1 MTSPTDSKP
10 KRFRS
15 ATIREGTIRATTRS
29 FLHALGQDDED
40 IERPHIGVFHTGGE
54 MSPCNLNLREQAQHA
69 KTGIYAGGGTPHEC
83 PVVSVSDGLTMA
95 HSGMRFS
102 LISRELIAD
111 SVEASTR
118 GHQWDGI
125 FAIGA
130 CDKNLPGLMMGMV
143 RCNVPSVFVHGGSA
157 LPGQM
162 PGPHPEVRGRD
173 LNVVDTY
180 ETIGKVLAGTATH
193 DELDAMS
200 RACLPTA
207 GACAGQ
213 FTANTMGMVS
223 EALGLA
229 PIGSSMVP
237 AVFSERAP
245 LMRRAA
251 KNLMKAVMGDSPLP
265 RDIVTRKALENACA
279 VVSATGGS
287 TNAALHLPAIAHEAG
302 IKFHLDDV
310 AEIFARTPLIADLR
324 PGGQYL
330 ARDVFYIG
338 GAGVILRTLM
348 EQGFLHGD
356 ALTFTGRTMAE
367 ELVDGAAPDG
377 RVVRAA
383 GNPITR
389 DGGLAVLK
397 GNLCPDGAL
406 LKTAGLQ
413 TLVHRGPARV
423 FNSEEEAQAA
433 VQNRRYEPGDVIVI
447 RNEGP
452 KGSPGMREMLGITAL
467 LYGQGMGDKVA
478 LLTDG
483 RFSGATRGLCIGY
496 AGPEAADGGPIA
508 VLRDGDVVAI
518 DARAGARSISVELT
532 PEEIA
537 LRLSKREVNA
547 GVAHRGLLEKYALT
561 VRPAHQGAVTH
572 SGAVTWLRDES

>member
-1 MTSPTDSKP
+1 MTEK
-10 KRFRS
+10 KKFRS
-15 ATIREGTIRATTRS
+15 ATIYEGTLRATTRS
-29 FLHALGQDDED
+29 FLHALGQDEED
-40 IERPHIGVFHTGGE
+40 IARPHIGVFHTGGE
-54 MSPCNLNLREQAQHA
+54 MSPCNLNLRDQAQHA
-69 KTGIYAGGGTPHEC
+69 KTGIYAAGGTPHEC

-111 SVEASTR
+111 SVEASVR

-125 FAIGA
+125 FGIGA

-157 LPGQM
+157 LPGQTS
-162 PGPHPEVRGRD
+162 GVDGRD

-180 ETIGKVLAGTATH
+180 ETIGKVLAGDATL
-193 DELDAMS
+193 DELDAIS
-200 RACLPTA
+200 QACLPTA

-245 LMRRAA
+245 LMRRAG
-251 KNLMKAVMGDSPLP
+251 KQLMKAVMGETPLP

-287 TNAALHLPAIAHEAG
+287 TNAALHIPAIAHEAG

-310 AEIFARTPLIADLR
+310 AEVFARTPLIADLR
-324 PGGQYL
+324 PGGKYL
-330 ARDVFYIG
+330 ARDMYYIG
-338 GAGVILRTLM
+338 GAAVVLRELLKS
-348 EQGFLHGD
+348 GHLHGD
-356 ALTFTGRTMAE
+356 VLTWTGRTLTE
-367 ELVDGAAPDG
+367 EIAGANDPDG
-377 RVVRAA
+377 KVVRRFEDA
-383 GNPITR
+383 ISK

-423 FNSEEEAQAA
+423 FESEEEAQAA
-433 VQNRRYEPGDVIVI
+433 VQALRYQAGDVIVI

-496 AGPEAADGGPIA
+496 AGPEAADQGPIA
-508 VLRDGDVVAI
+508 ALRDGDMIAI
-518 DARAGARSISVELT
+518 DARPTARAITVELSA
-532 PEEIA
+532 EDMA
-537 LRLSKREVNA
+537 RRLAQVEVNT
-547 GVAHRGLLEKYALT
+547 GNRQGGLLEKYAHL
-561 VRPAHQGAVTH
+561 VRPSHQGAVTH
-572 SGAVTWLRDES
+572 SGPVTWLRDVS

>member
-1 MTSPTDSKP
+1 MSDDP

-40 IERPHIGVFHTGGE
+40 IARPHVGVFHTGGE

-162 PGPHPEVRGRD
+162 PGPQGRD

-180 ETIGKVLAGTATH
+180 ETIGKVLAGDATQE
-193 DELDAMS
+193 ELEAMS

-251 KNLMKAVMGDSPLP
+251 KQLMKAVMGDGPLP
-265 RDIVTRKALENACA
+265 RDIVTRQALENACA

-310 AEIFARTPLIADLR
+310 AEVFARTPLIADLR
-324 PGGQYL
+324 PGGRYL

-338 GAGVILRTLM
+338 GAGVILRTLL

-356 ALTFTGRTMAE
+356 ALTFTGRTLAE
-367 ELVDGAAPDG
+367 EVAGAPDPDG
-377 RVVRAA
+377 EVVRKS
-383 GNPITR
+383 GDPITR

-406 LKTAGLQ
+406 LKTAGLK
-413 TLVHRGPARV
+413 TLVHRGPVRV
-423 FNSEEEAQAA
+423 FESEEEAQTA
-433 VQNRRYEPGDVIVI
+433 VQNRRYQAGDVIVI

-508 VLRDGDVVAI
+508 ALREGDIVAI
-518 DARAGARSISVELT
+518 DARAEARSITVELSG
-532 PEEIA
+532 EEIA
-537 LRLSKREVNA
+537 ARLA
-547 GVAHRGLLEKYALT
+547 GRQANTGVRHTGLLEKYALT
-561 VRPAHQGAVTH
+561 VRPSHQGAVTH

>member
-1 MTSPTDSKP
+1 MTRPAKP
-10 KRFRS
+10 VRFRS
-15 ATIREGTIRATTRS
+15 ATIYEGTLRASTRS

-40 IERPHIGVFHTGGE
+40 IARPHIGVFHTGGE

-69 KTGIYAGGGTPHEC
+69 KTGIYAAGGTPHEC

-111 SVEASTR
+111 SVEASVR

-125 FAIGA
+125 FGIGA

-157 LPGQM
+157 LPGQR
-162 PGPHPEVRGRD
+162 PGPDGAD

-180 ETIGKVLAGTATH
+180 ETIGKVLAGDATL
-193 DELDAMS
+193 DELDAVT
-200 RACLPTA
+200 RACLPSA

-245 LMRRAA
+245 LLRKAGKALMAA
-251 KNLMKAVMGDSPLP
+251 VLGDAPLP
-265 RDIVTRKALENACA
+265 RDIVTRQALENACA

-287 TNAALHLPAIAHEAG
+287 TNAALHIPAIAHEAG
-302 IKFHLDDV
+302 IRFHLDDV
-310 AEIFARTPLIADLR
+310 AAVFARTPLIADLK
-324 PGGQYL
+324 PGGKYL
-330 ARDVFYIG
+330 ARDVYYIG
-338 GAGVILRTLM
+338 GAGVILRELL
-348 EQGFLHGD
+348 QKGHLHGD
-356 ALTFTGRTMAE
+356 ALTYTGRTLAE
-367 ELVDGAAPDG
+367 ELTGAPAPDG
-377 RVVRAA
+377 RVVRAVEEA
-383 GNPITR
+383 LSR

-406 LKTAGLQ
+406 LKTAGLK

-423 FNSEEEAQAA
+423 FESEEAAQAA
-433 VQNRRYEPGDVIVI
+433 VQAMDYQPGDVLVI

-452 KGSPGMREMLGITAL
+452 KGGPGMREMLGITAL
-467 LYGQGMGDKVA
+467 LYGQGMGDQVA

-508 VLRDGDVVAI
+508 ALRNGDVIAI
-518 DARAGARSISVELT
+518 DARPEARRISVELT
-532 PEEIA
+532 DAE
-537 LRLSKREVNA
+537 LRQRLAQRAAPSA
-547 GVAHRGLLEKYALT
+547 APLGGLLEKYALT
-561 VRPAHQGAVTH
+561 VRPSHQGAVTH
-572 SGAVTWLRDES
+572 SGAVTWLRDAS

>member
-1 MTSPTDSKP
+1 MSNTEDP
-10 KRFRS
+10 KKKFRS
-15 ATIREGTIRATTRS
+15 ATIYEGTIRATTRS

-40 IERPHIGVFHTGGE
+40 IARPHVGVFHTGGE
-54 MSPCNLNLREQAQHA
+54 MSPCNMNLREQAQHA

-111 SVEASTR
+111 SVEASVR

-125 FAIGA
+125 FGIGA

-157 LPGQM
+157 LPGQT
-162 PGPHPEVRGRD
+162 PGVDGRD

-180 ETIGKVLAGTATH
+180 ETIGKVLAGNATT
-193 DELDAMS
+193 DELEAMS

-251 KNLMKAVMGDSPLP
+251 KTLMKAVMGDSPLP

-287 TNAALHLPAIAHEAG
+287 TNAALHIPAIAHEAG

-310 AEIFARTPLIADLR
+310 AEVFARTPLIADLR

-338 GAGVILRTLM
+338 GAGVILRTLL

-356 ALTFTGRTMAE
+356 ALTFTGRTLAE
-367 ELVDGAAPDG
+367 EVADAAMPDG
-377 RVVRAA
+377 RVVRKA
-383 GNPITR
+383 GDPITR

-406 LKTAGLQ
+406 LKVAGLK
-413 TLVHRGPARV
+413 TLVHRGPSRV
-423 FNSEEEAQAA
+423 FDSEEEAQTA
-433 VQNRRYEPGDVIVI
+433 VQNRLYQSGDVIVI

-508 VLRDGDVVAI
+508 ALRDGDMVSI
-518 DARAGARSISVELT
+518 DARPASLSISVELGA
-532 PEEIA
+532 EEIA
-537 LRLSKREVNA
+537 LRLSARTAKPA
-547 GVAHRGLLEKYALT
+547 THLGGLLEKYALT
-561 VRPAHQGAVTH
+561 VRPSHQGAVTH
-572 SGAVTWLRDES
+572 SGNVVWLRDLS

>member
-1 MTSPTDSKP
+1 MSDTPR
-10 KRFRS
+10 RFRS
-15 ATIREGTIRATTRS
+15 ATIREGLVRATTRS
-29 FLHALGQDDED
+29 FLLGLGLDDEE
-40 IERPHIGVFHTGGE
+40 IARPHVGVFHTGGE
-54 MSPCNLNLREQAQHA
+54 MSPCNANLREQAQHA
-69 KTGIYAGGGTPHEC
+69 KTGIYAAGGMPHEC

-130 CDKNLPGLMMGMV
+130 CDKNLPGLMMGIV
-143 RCNVPSVFVHGGSA
+143 RCNVPGVFVHGGSA
-157 LPGQM
+157 LPGQV
-162 PGPHPEVRGRD
+162 EGRD
-173 LNVVDTY
+173 VNVVNTY
-180 ETIGKVLAGTATH
+180 ETIGKVLAGTAGMA
-193 DELDAMS
+193 ELEAMS
-200 RACLPTA
+200 HACLPTA
-207 GACAGQ
+207 GSCAGQ

-251 KNLMKAVMGDSPLP
+251 KQLMAAVMGEAPLP
-265 RDIVTRKALENACA
+265 RDIVTRQALENACA

-302 IKFHLDDV
+302 IRFHLDDV
-310 AEIFARTPLIADLR
+310 AEVFARTPLIGNLS

-330 ARDVFYIG
+330 ARDVYYAG
-338 GAGVILRTLM
+338 GAQVILAELLAH
-348 EQGFLHGD
+348 GYLHGD
-356 ALTFTGRTMAE
+356 ALTWTGRTLAE
-367 ELVDGAAPDG
+367 ELAGAKAPDG
-377 RVVRAA
+377 QVVRRVEEALS
-383 GNPITR
+383 R

-406 LKTAGLQ
+406 LKVAGLQ
-413 TLVHRGPARV
+413 VLVHSGPARV
-423 FNSEEEAQAA
+423 FESEEEAQAA

-496 AGPEAADGGPIA
+496 AGPEAAVGGPIA
-508 VLRDGDVVAI
+508 ALRDGDRIHI
-518 DARAGARSISVELT
+518 DARPAARSIRVDLT
-532 PEEIA
+532 PAEIVD
-537 LRLSKREVNA
+537 RLASRPV
-547 GVAHRGLLEKYALT
+547 HRGPHGGLLEKYAAT
-561 VRPAHQGAVTH
+561 VRPGHQGAVTH
-572 SGAVTWLRDES
+572 SGGVVWLRDAT

>member
-1 MTSPTDSKP
+1 MTDIGDKA
-10 KRFRS
+10 RGFRS
-15 ATIREGTIRATTRS
+15 AIIRDGIIRATTRS
-29 FLHALGQDDED
+29 FLQALGQDDED
-40 IERPHIGVFHTGGE
+40 IARPHIGVFHTGGE

-83 PVVSVSDGLTMA
+83 PVMSVSDGLSMA

-102 LISRELIAD
+102 LVSRELIAD
-111 SVEASTR
+111 SVETSTR

-162 PGPHPEVRGRD
+162 PGPDGRD

-180 ETIGKVLAGTATH
+180 ETIGKVLAGTATA

-251 KNLMKAVMGDSPLP
+251 KTLMKAVLGDGPLP
-265 RDIVTRKALENACA
+265 RDIVTRQSLENACA
-279 VVSATGGS
+279 LVSATGGS

-302 IKFHLDDV
+302 IRFHLDDV
-310 AEIFARTPLIADLR
+310 AEVFARTPLIADLR

-330 ARDVFYIG
+330 ARDVYYIG
-338 GAGVILRTLM
+338 GAGVILRTLLA
-348 EQGFLHGD
+348 QGFLHGG
-356 ALTFTGRTMAE
+356 ALTFTGRTLAE
-367 ELVDGAAPDG
+367 EVADAGEPDG
-377 RVVRAA
+377 RVVRRA
-383 GNPITR
+383 GDAISR

-406 LKTAGLQ
+406 LKTAGLK

-423 FNSEEEAQAA
+423 FDSEEEAQAA
-433 VQNRRYEPGDVIVI
+433 VQNRRYEAGDVIVI

-452 KGSPGMREMLGITAL
+452 RGSPGMREMLGITAL
-467 LYGQGMGDKVA
+467 LYGQGMGDRVA

-508 VLRDGDVVAI
+508 ALADGDMIAI
-518 DARAGARSISVELT
+518 DARAEAHSITVELAADEIGARLARRK
-532 PEEIA
+532 PPA
-537 LRLSKREVNA
+537 NL
-547 GVAHRGLLEKYALT
+547 HRGGVLEKYALT
-561 VRPAHQGAVTH
+561 VRPGHQGAVTH

>member
-1 MTSPTDSKP
+1 MTDP
-10 KRFRS
+10 KKFRS
-15 ATIREGTIRATTRS
+15 ATIYKGTLRATTRS

-40 IERPHIGVFHTGGE
+40 IARPHIGVFHTGGE

-69 KTGIYAGGGTPHEC
+69 KTGLYAGGGTPHEC
-83 PVVSVSDGLTMA
+83 PVVSISDGLTMA

-111 SVEASTR
+111 SVEASVR

-125 FAIGA
+125 YAIGA

-143 RCNVPSVFVHGGSA
+143 RCNVPSVFVHGGAA
-157 LPGQM
+157 LPGRM
-162 PGPHPEVRGRD
+162 PGGQGRE

-180 ETIGKVLAGTATH
+180 ETIGQVLAGSATAQQ
-193 DELDAMS
+193 LDTIA

-229 PIGSSMVP
+229 PIGSSMLP
-237 AVFSERAP
+237 AVYSARAP
-245 LMRRAA
+245 LLRRAGRQ
-251 KNLMKAVMGDSPLP
+251 LMQAVLAGGPLP
-265 RDIVTRKALENACA
+265 RDIVTRQALENACA

-287 TNAALHLPAIAHEAG
+287 TNAALHIPAIAHEAG
-302 IKFHLDDV
+302 IRFHLDDV
-310 AEIFARTPLIADLR
+310 AEVFARTPLIADLR
-324 PGGQYL
+324 PGGRFL
-330 ARDVFYIG
+330 ARDVYDIG
-338 GAGVILRTLM
+338 GTAVILRELLR
-348 EQGFLHGD
+348 GGYLHGD
-356 ALTFTGRTMAE
+356 TLTWTGRTLAE
-367 ELVDGAAPDG
+367 EIAAAADPDG
-377 RVVRAA
+377 QVVRRCRDALC
-383 GNPITR
+383 P
-389 DGGLAVLK
+389 DGGLTVLK

-406 LKTAGLQ
+406 LKTAGLK

-423 FNSEEEAQAA
+423 FESEEEAQAA
-433 VQNRRYEPGDVIVI
+433 VQALRYQPGDVLVV

-452 KGSPGMREMLGITAL
+452 RGGPGMREMLGITAL

-496 AGPEAADGGPIA
+496 AGPEAAARGPIA
-508 VLRDGDVVAI
+508 ALRDGDIITI
-518 DARAGARSISVELT
+518 DARPQARRITVELD
-532 PEEIA
+532 EAELARRLAA
-537 LRLSKREVNA
+537 LPPQPAPPA
-547 GVAHRGLLEKYALT
+547 GGLLEKYALT

-572 SGAVTWLRDES
+572 SGAVHWPRDVS

>member
-1 MTSPTDSKP
+1 MTEK
-10 KRFRS
+10 KKFRS
-15 ATIREGTIRATTRS
+15 ATLVDGTIRATTRS
-29 FLHALGQDDED
+29 FLHALGQDAED
-40 IERPHIGVFHTGGE
+40 IARPHIGVFHTGGE
-54 MSPCNLNLREQAQHA
+54 MSPCNLNLRDQAQHA
-69 KTGIYAGGGTPHEC
+69 KTGIYAAGGTPHEC

-111 SVEASTR
+111 SVEASVR

-125 FAIGA
+125 FGIGA

-162 PGPHPEVRGRD
+162 PGVDGRD

-180 ETIGKVLAGTATH
+180 ETIGKVLAGDATL
-193 DELDAMS
+193 DELDAIS
-200 RACLPTA
+200 QACLPTA

-245 LMRRAA
+245 LMRRAG
-251 KNLMKAVMGDSPLP
+251 KQLMKAVMGEAPLP
-265 RDIVTRKALENACA
+265 RDIVTRQALENACA

-287 TNAALHLPAIAHEAG
+287 TNAALHIPAIAHEAG
-302 IKFHLDDV
+302 IQFHLDDV
-310 AEIFARTPLIADLR
+310 AEVFARTPLIADLR
-324 PGGQYL
+324 PGGKYL
-330 ARDVFYIG
+330 ARDMYYIG
-338 GAGVILRTLM
+338 GAAVVLRELLRS
-348 EQGFLHGD
+348 GHLHGD
-356 ALTFTGRTMAE
+356 VLTWTGRTLAE
-367 ELVDGAAPDG
+367 EIADANAPDG
-377 RVVRAA
+377 QVVRRFEDA
-383 GNPITR
+383 ISK

-406 LKTAGLQ
+406 LKTAGLK

-423 FNSEEEAQAA
+423 FESEEEAQAA
-433 VQNRRYEPGDVIVI
+433 VQALRYQPGDVIVI

-452 KGSPGMREMLGITAL
+452 RGSPGMREMLGITAL

-496 AGPEAADGGPIA
+496 AGPEAADKGPIA
-508 VLRDGDVVAI
+508 ALRDGDMIAI
-518 DARAGARSISVELT
+518 DARAPTRSISVELD
-532 PEEIA
+532 PEDISRRLAGLQVNTGIA
-537 LRLSKREVNA
+537 R
-547 GVAHRGLLEKYALT
+547 GGLLEKYALT
-561 VRPAHQGAVTH
+561 VRPSHQGAVTH
-572 SGAVTWLRDES
+572 SGAVTWLRDVS

>member
-1 MTSPTDSKP
+1 MTDP
-10 KRFRS
+10 KRKFRS
-15 ATIREGTIRATTRS
+15 ATIYEGTIRATTRS
-29 FLHALGQDDED
+29 FLHALGQDED
-40 IERPHIGVFHTGGE
+40 DIARPHVGVFHTGGE

-69 KTGIYAGGGTPHEC
+69 KTGIYAAGGTPHEC

-111 SVEASTR
+111 SVEASVR

-125 FAIGA
+125 FGIGA

-162 PGPHPEVRGRD
+162 PGVDGRD

-180 ETIGKVLAGTATH
+180 ETIGKVLAGDATH
-193 DELDAMS
+193 AELDAIS
-200 RACLPTA
+200 QACLPTA

-245 LMRRAA
+245 LMRRAG
-251 KNLMKAVMGDSPLP
+251 KQLMKAVMGEAPLP
-265 RDIVTRKALENACA
+265 RDIVTRQALENACA

-287 TNAALHLPAIAHEAG
+287 TNAALHIPAIAHEAG

-310 AEIFARTPLIADLR
+310 AEVFARTPLIADLR
-324 PGGQYL
+324 PGGKYL
-330 ARDVFYIG
+330 ARDMYYIG
-338 GAGVILRTLM
+338 GAAVVLRELLRS
-348 EQGFLHGD
+348 GHLHGD
-356 ALTFTGRTMAE
+356 ALTWTGRTLAE
-367 ELVDGAAPDG
+367 EIVDANDPDG
-377 RVVRAA
+377 QVVRRFEDA
-383 GNPITR
+383 ISK

-406 LKTAGLQ
+406 LKTAGLKA
-413 TLVHRGPARV
+413 LVHRGPARV
-423 FNSEEEAQAA
+423 FESEEEAQAA
-433 VQNRRYEPGDVIVI
+433 VQAMRYQPGDVIVI

-496 AGPEAADGGPIA
+496 AGPEAADKGPIA
-508 VLRDGDVVAI
+508 ALRDGDLIAI
-518 DARAGARSISVELT
+518 DARPQARSITIELDAA
-532 PEEIA
+532 ELA
-537 LRLSKREVNA
+537 RRLAEVRVNT
-547 GVAHRGLLEKYALT
+547 GKPLGGLLEKYACL
-561 VRPAHQGAVTH
+561 VRPGHQGAVTH
-572 SGAVTWLRDES
+572 SGAVTWLRDVS

>member
-1 MTSPTDSKP
+1 MTDKP
-10 KRFRS
+10 KKFRS
-15 ATIREGTIRATTRS
+15 ATVHEGTLRASARS

-40 IERPHIGVFHTGGE
+40 IARPHIGVFHTGGE
-54 MSPCNLNLREQAQHA
+54 MSPCNLNLRDQAQHA
-69 KTGIYAGGGTPHEC
+69 KTGIYAAGGTPHEC

-125 FAIGA
+125 FGIGA
-130 CDKNLPGLMMGMV
+130 CDKILPGLMMGMI
-143 RCNVPSVFVHGGSA
+143 RCNVPSVFVHGGA
-157 LPGQM
+157 AIPGQM
-162 PGPHPEVRGRD
+162 PGAFPSGQGPD

-180 ETIGKVLAGTATH
+180 EKIGQLLAGKATPE
-193 DELDAMS
+193 ELDTVT

-245 LMRRAA
+245 MLRKAAKHLMR
-251 KNLMKAVMGDSPLP
+251 AVMGEAPLP

-287 TNAALHLPAIAHEAG
+287 TNAALHIPAIAHEAG
-302 IKFHLDDV
+302 IRFHLDDV
-310 AEIFARTPLIADLR
+310 AEVFARTPLIGDLR
-324 PGGQYL
+324 PGGRFL
-330 ARDVFYIG
+330 ARDLYYVG
-338 GAGVILRTLM
+338 GAAVVMRALLDAGL
-348 EQGFLHGD
+348 LHGD
-356 ALTFTGRTMAE
+356 VLTYTGRSLAE
-367 ELVDGAAPDG
+367 ELAGAATPDG
-377 RVVRAA
+377 NVVRAV
-383 GNPITR
+383 GTPLSP
-389 DGGLAVLK
+389 DGGLTVLK

-406 LKTAGLQ
+406 LKTAGLN
-413 TLVHRGPARV
+413 TLVHSGPARV
-423 FNSEEEAQAA
+423 FESEEQAQAA
-433 VQNRRYEPGDVIVI
+433 VQHLRYSAGDVIVI

-452 KGSPGMREMLGITAL
+452 RGSPGMREMLGITAL

-508 VLRDGDVVAI
+508 ALRDGDIVHI
-518 DARAGARSISVELT
+518 DARPQARSIRVDLSAET
-532 PEEIA
+532 IQQ
-537 LRLSKREVNA
+537 RLAQRMESPNNSR
-547 GVAHRGLLEKYALT
+547 GGLLEKYAQT

>member
-1 MTSPTDSKP
+1 MSDSANDG

-15 ATIREGTIRATTRS
+15 ATIRDGVIRATTRS

-40 IERPHIGVFHTGGE
+40 IARPHIGVFHTGGE

-162 PGPHPEVRGRD
+162 PGPDGRD

-180 ETIGKVLAGTATH
+180 ETIGKVLAGDATA
-193 DELDAMS
+193 DELEAMS

-251 KNLMKAVMGDSPLP
+251 RQLMKAVMGENPLP

-310 AEIFARTPLIADLR
+310 AEVFARTPLIADLR
-324 PGGQYL
+324 PGGKYL

-338 GAGVILRTLM
+338 GAGVILRTLLA
-348 EQGFLHGD
+348 QGYLHGD
-356 ALTFTGRTMAE
+356 ALTFTGRTLAE
-367 ELVDGAAPDG
+367 EVAGAAEPDG
-377 RVVRAA
+377 RVVRKA
-383 GNPITR
+383 GDPITQ

-406 LKTAGLQ
+406 LKTAGLK

-423 FNSEEEAQAA
+423 FDSEEEAQTA
-433 VQNRRYEPGDVIVI
+433 VQNRRYTPGDVIVI

-508 VLRDGDVVAI
+508 ALADGDIIAI
-518 DARAGARSISVELT
+518 DARAEARSIIVELSA
-532 PEEIA
+532 EEIA
-537 LRLSKREVNA
+537 ARLAGRQVNA
-547 GVAHRGLLEKYALT
+547 GVRHGGLLEKYALT
-561 VRPAHQGAVTH
+561 VRPGHQGAVTH

>member
-1 MTSPTDSKP
+1 MTEP
-10 KRFRS
+10 KRKFRS
-15 ATIREGTIRATTRS
+15 ATLYEGMIRATTRS
-29 FLHALGQDDED
+29 FLHALGQDGED
-40 IERPHIGVFHTGGE
+40 IARPHIGVFHTGGE
-54 MSPCNLNLREQAQHA
+54 MSPCNLNLRDQAQHA
-69 KTGIYAGGGTPHEC
+69 KTGIYAAGGTPHEC

-111 SVEASTR
+111 SVEASVR

-125 FAIGA
+125 FGIGA

-162 PGPHPEVRGRD
+162 PGPNGRD

-180 ETIGKVLAGTATH
+180 ETIGKVLAGDATL
-193 DELDAMS
+193 DELDAIS
-200 RACLPTA
+200 RACLPTP

-245 LMRRAA
+245 LMRRAG
-251 KNLMKAVMGDSPLP
+251 KQLMKAVMGEAPLP

-287 TNAALHLPAIAHEAG
+287 TNAALHIPAIAHEAG

-310 AEIFARTPLIADLR
+310 AEVFARTPLIADLR
-324 PGGQYL
+324 PGGKYL
-330 ARDVFYIG
+330 ARDLYYVG
-338 GAGVILRTLM
+338 GTAVILRELLRSAY
-348 EQGFLHGD
+348 LHGD
-356 ALTFTGRTMAE
+356 TLSWTGRTLAQE
-367 ELVDGAAPDG
+367 IGNANEPDG
-377 RVVRAA
+377 QVVRRFEHA
-383 GNPITR
+383 ISK

-406 LKTAGLQ
+406 LKTAGLK

-423 FNSEEEAQAA
+423 FESEEEAQAA
-433 VQNRRYEPGDVIVI
+433 VQALRYQPGDVIVI

-452 KGSPGMREMLGITAL
+452 KGGPGMREMLGITAL

-483 RFSGATRGLCIGY
+483 RFSGATRGLCVGY
-496 AGPEAADGGPIA
+496 AGPEAAADGPIA
-508 VLRDGDVVAI
+508 ALRDGDMIAI
-518 DARAGARSISVELT
+518 DARPETRSIAVELGT
-532 PEEIA
+532 DEIA
-537 LRLSKREVNA
+537 QRLVRVQA
-547 GVAHRGLLEKYALT
+547 RAAHARGGLLEKYAAT
-561 VRPAHQGAVTH
+561 VRPSHQGAVTH
-572 SGAVTWLRDES
+572 SGAVVWPRDEY

>member
-1 MTSPTDSKP
+1 MSKDKAP
-10 KRFRS
+10 RKFRS
-15 ATIREGTIRATTRS
+15 ATIYEGTIRATTRS
-29 FLHALGQDDED
+29 FLHALGQDQED
-40 IERPHIGVFHTGGE
+40 IARPHIGVFHTGGE
-54 MSPCNLNLREQAQHA
+54 MSPCNLNLRDQAQHA
-69 KTGIYAGGGTPHEC
+69 KTGIYAAGGTPHEC

-111 SVEASTR
+111 SVEASVR

-125 FAIGA
+125 FGIGA

-157 LPGQM
+157 LPGQT
-162 PGPHPEVRGRD
+162 PGVHGRD

-180 ETIGKVLAGTATH
+180 ETIGKVLAGDATA
-193 DELDAMS
+193 DELDAIS

-245 LMRRAA
+245 LLRRTA
-251 KNLMKAVMGDSPLP
+251 KILMAAVMGDAPLP

-287 TNAALHLPAIAHEAG
+287 TNAALHIPAIAHEAG
-302 IKFHLDDV
+302 IRFHLDDV
-310 AEIFARTPLIADLR
+310 AEVFARTPLIADLR
-324 PGGQYL
+324 PGGKYL
-330 ARDVFYIG
+330 ARDMFYIG
-338 GAGVILRTLM
+338 GAGVVLRELLRT
-348 EQGFLHGD
+348 GHLHGD
-356 ALTFTGRTMAE
+356 VLTYTGRTLAQ
-367 ELVDGAAPDG
+367 ELATANAPDG
-377 RVVRAA
+377 EVVRKAEEA
-383 GNPITR
+383 LSR

-406 LKTAGLQ
+406 LKTAGLK
-413 TLVHRGPARV
+413 TLVHQGPARV
-423 FNSEEEAQAA
+423 FESEEQAQAA
-433 VQNRRYEPGDVIVI
+433 VQAMRYQPGDVIVI

-496 AGPEAADGGPIA
+496 AGPEAADHGPIA
-508 VLRDGDVVAI
+508 ALRDGDQITI
-518 DARAGARSISVELT
+518 DARPQARSISVQLSEAELAQRLAQL
-532 PEEIA
+532 PVKA
-537 LRLSKREVNA
+537 LPPH
-547 GVAHRGLLEKYALT
+547 GGLLEKYALT
-561 VRPAHQGAVTH
+561 VRPRHQGAVTH
-572 SGAVTWLRDES
+572 SGAVHWLRDET

>member
-1 MTSPTDSKP
+1 MSNEQPPRK
-10 KRFRS
+10 FRS
-15 ATIREGTIRATTRS
+15 ATIYEGTIRATTRS
-29 FLHALGQDDED
+29 FLHALGQDED
-40 IERPHIGVFHTGGE
+40 DIARPHVGVFHTGGE

-69 KTGIYAGGGTPHEC
+69 KTGIYAAGGTPHEC

-111 SVEASTR
+111 SVEASVR

-125 FAIGA
+125 FGIGA

-162 PGPHPEVRGRD
+162 PGVNGRD

-180 ETIGKVLAGTATH
+180 ETIGKVLAGDATQ
-193 DELDAMS
+193 DELDAIS

-245 LMRRAA
+245 LLRRAA
-251 KNLMKAVMGDSPLP
+251 KTLMAAVMGDAPLP
-265 RDIVTRKALENACA
+265 RDIVTRQALENACA

-287 TNAALHLPAIAHEAG
+287 TNAALHIPAIAHEAG
-302 IKFHLDDV
+302 IRFHLDDV
-310 AEIFARTPLIADLR
+310 AEVFARTPLIADLR

-330 ARDVFYIG
+330 ARDMFYIG
-338 GAGVILRTLM
+338 GAGVVLRELLRT
-348 EQGFLHGD
+348 GHLHGD
-356 ALTFTGRTMAE
+356 VLTYTGRTLAQ
-367 ELVDGAAPDG
+367 ELATANAPDG
-377 RVVRAA
+377 QVVRSVEQALSL
-383 GNPITR
+383 

-406 LKTAGLQ
+406 LKTAGLK
-413 TLVHRGPARV
+413 TLVHQGPARV
-423 FNSEEEAQAA
+423 FESEEQAQAA
-433 VQNRRYEPGDVIVI
+433 VQAMRYQPGDVLVI

-496 AGPEAADGGPIA
+496 AGPEAADKGPIA
-508 VLRDGDVVAI
+508 ALRDGDLITI
-518 DARAGARSISVELT
+518 DARPEARSIAVQLSDAELAQRLAQL
-532 PEEIA
+532 PAAA
-537 LRLSKREVNA
+537 LPPL
-547 GVAHRGLLEKYALT
+547 GGLLEKYALT
-561 VRPAHQGAVTH
+561 VRPSHQGAVTH
-572 SGAVTWLRDES
+572 SGAVHWLRDES

>member
-1 MTSPTDSKP
+1 MSTEQPPRK
-10 KRFRS
+10 FRS
-15 ATIREGTIRATTRS
+15 ATIYEGTIRATTRS
-29 FLHALGQDDED
+29 FLHALGQDEED
-40 IERPHIGVFHTGGE
+40 IARPHVGVFHTGGE

-69 KTGIYAGGGTPHEC
+69 KTGIYAAGGTPHEC

-111 SVEASTR
+111 SVEASVR

-125 FAIGA
+125 FGIGA

-162 PGPHPEVRGRD
+162 PGVHGRD

-180 ETIGKVLAGTATH
+180 ETIGKVLAGDATQ
-193 DELDAMS
+193 DELDAIS

-245 LMRRAA
+245 LLRRAA
-251 KNLMKAVMGDSPLP
+251 KTLMAAVMGDAPLP
-265 RDIVTRKALENACA
+265 RDIVTRQALENACA

-287 TNAALHLPAIAHEAG
+287 TNAALHIPAIAHEAG
-302 IKFHLDDV
+302 IRFHLDDV
-310 AEIFARTPLIADLR
+310 AEVFARTPLIADLR

-330 ARDVFYIG
+330 ARDMFYIG
-338 GAGVILRTLM
+338 GAGVVLRELLRT
-348 EQGFLHGD
+348 GHLHGD
-356 ALTFTGRTMAE
+356 VLTYTGRTLAQ
-367 ELVDGAAPDG
+367 ELATANAPDG
-377 RVVRAA
+377 QVVRSVEQALSL
-383 GNPITR
+383 

-406 LKTAGLQ
+406 LKTAGLK

-423 FNSEEEAQAA
+423 FESEEQAQAA
-433 VQNRRYEPGDVIVI
+433 VQAMRYQPGDVLVI

-496 AGPEAADGGPIA
+496 AGPEAADRGPIA
-508 VLRDGDVVAI
+508 ALRDGDIVTI
-518 DARAGARSISVELT
+518 DARPEARSISVLLSDADLAQRLA
-532 PEEIA
+532 A
-537 LRLSKREVNA
+537 LPATAMPPR
-547 GVAHRGLLEKYALT
+547 GGLLEKYALT
-561 VRPAHQGAVTH
+561 VRPSHQGAVTH
-572 SGAVTWLRDES
+572 SGAVHWLRDES